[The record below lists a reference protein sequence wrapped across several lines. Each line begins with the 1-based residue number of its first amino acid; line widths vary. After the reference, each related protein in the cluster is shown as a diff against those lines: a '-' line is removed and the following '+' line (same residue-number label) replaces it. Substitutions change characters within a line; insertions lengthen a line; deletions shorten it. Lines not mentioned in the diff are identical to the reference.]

1 MQAPVQADI
10 QVIVEVFQVLE
21 VQLLAYQHL
30 VEASDEVALEE
41 AALEES
47 LADDPSYE
55 LEIPDVLLLDVG
67 LWIGHVR

>member
-1 MQAPVQADI
+1 LQAPVQADI

-41 AALEES
+41 AALKES
-47 LADDPSYE
+47 LADDPSDE

-67 LWIGHVR
+67 LWIGHVC

>member
-10 QVIVEVFQVLE
+10 QVPVRVFQVLE
-21 VQLLAYQHL
+21 VQLLAYEHL

-41 AALEES
+41 AALKES
-47 LADDPSYE
+47 LSDDPSYE
-55 LEIPDVLLLDVG
+55 LEIPDVLRLDVG